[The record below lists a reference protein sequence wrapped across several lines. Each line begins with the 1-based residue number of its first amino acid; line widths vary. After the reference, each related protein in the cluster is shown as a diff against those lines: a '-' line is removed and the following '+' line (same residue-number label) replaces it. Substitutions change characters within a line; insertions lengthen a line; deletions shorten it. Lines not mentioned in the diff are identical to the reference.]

1 MKEISEE
8 KKQVLAAVDAGIKK
22 LHTLDES
29 ITLYEVSHTSPVN
42 LVCFYALNQGTF
54 RIQIFHHIFITDHK
68 VPYNNNPKG
77 NVPENVF
84 VRILVF
90 LHIGWTRRPVMK
102 R

>member
-54 RIQIFHHIFITDHK
+54 RTQIFHYAFITI
-68 VPYNNNPKG
+68 VSYNNNPKG
-77 NVPENVF
+77 NVLENVF